1 MATATRRKESVRIRG
16 TPPNLFAALR
26 LTTSQA
32 RAISVSLD
40 APDAVVQKALESA
53 PPLVQVSALNDAG
66 MSRLHLRLPR
76 TIPPGTYPGT
86 IEIDEQAQDLV
97 VEVEPRKRISI
108 YPKRATI
115 TGKAGGR
122 TELHL
127 TLINMGNVPLLVPKA
142 SGFGLF
148 QKKGLDLAVGRTFQ
162 KKPARGERSVDRFMD
177 ALSDGYGG
185 VVKLKVQDGA
195 GTLVPGDSRDVTVVF
210 QIPSRL
216 IANETYWGLWSIHDY
231 NYKIE
236 IDVLPDDT
244 KKRIEEKV
252 T

>member
-1 MATATRRKESVRIRG
+1 MAAATTRKESVFIRG

-32 RAISVSLD
+32 QAISVSLH
-40 APDAVVQKALESA
+40 APDAAAQKALESA
-53 PPLVQVSALNDAG
+53 PPSVQVSAVSDVG

-76 TIPPGTYPGT
+76 TIPPGAYPGT
-86 IEIDEQAQDLV
+86 INIEEQAQDLV

-108 YPKRATI
+108 YPKRATVRAR
-115 TGKAGGR
+115 AGGR

-127 TLINMGNVPLLVPKA
+127 TLINMGNVPLHVPKA
-142 SGFGLF
+142 AGFGLF
-148 QKKGLDLAVGRTFQ
+148 QKSGMDLAVGRTFQ
-162 KKPARGERSVDRFMD
+162 KKPAKNERSVDRFME

-185 VVKLKVQDGA
+185 VVKLKVKSGGD
-195 GTLVPGDSRDVTVVF
+195 TLVPGDSRDVTVVF
-210 QIPSRL
+210 QIPL
-216 IANETYWGLWSIHDY
+216 QLKVNETYWGLWSIHDY

-236 IDVLPDDT
+236 IEVLPNDT
-244 KKRIEEKV
+244 KKRKEERV